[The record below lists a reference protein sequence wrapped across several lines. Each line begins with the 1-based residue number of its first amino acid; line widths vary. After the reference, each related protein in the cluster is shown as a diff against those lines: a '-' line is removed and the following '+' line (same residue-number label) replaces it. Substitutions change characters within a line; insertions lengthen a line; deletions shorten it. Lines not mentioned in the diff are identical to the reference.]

1 MVDTWRHFAGE
12 RCDQI
17 AWVVMPNHV
26 HVLIRVYEGVA
37 LGKIV
42 QSWKSY
48 TGRQIRR
55 VMEEG

>member
-1 MVDTWRHFAGE
+1 
-12 RCDQI
+12 
-17 AWVVMPNHV
+17 MPNHV

-48 TGRQIRR
+48 TGRRIAELGLGAPRSSRQWRR
-55 VMEEG
+55 GWLRG